1 MELVKDSRMTIKMP
15 HDLYERADQ
24 VTEGLAT

>member
-1 MELVKDSRMTIKMP
+1 MELVKDSRMTIKMH

-24 VTEGLAT
+24 VTELFTT